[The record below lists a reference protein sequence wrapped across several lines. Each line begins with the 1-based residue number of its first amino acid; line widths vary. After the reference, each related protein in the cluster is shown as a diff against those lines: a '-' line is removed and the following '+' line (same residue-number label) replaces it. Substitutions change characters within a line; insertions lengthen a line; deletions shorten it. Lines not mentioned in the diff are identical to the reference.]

1 LRSKVEVLDL
11 SNEFVVA
18 AISLEKYNSFP
29 NSKEILGYTFKYRE
43 DPVILDPRHKNLGGR
58 ILINLE
64 KLHLS
69 LKKLEL
75 KSAPLDEYYQI
86 SYELGIPQKNTGKLQ
101 NKLFGIECNFE
112 ELNCLDFKKGCYVGQ
127 ENTSRIKIKNK
138 LNKRLLPIELI
149 KGSIKD
155 GDIILSK
162 NNEIGKVLISEKY
175 SFGLIKVKDK
185 DFDFNEVYKSGTA
198 DIKILRPNWLN
209 L

>member
-1 LRSKVEVLDL
+1 M
-11 SNEFVVA
+11 
-18 AISLEKYNSFP
+18 
-29 NSKEILGYTFKYRE
+29 
-43 DPVILDPRHKNLGGR
+43 
-58 ILINLE
+58 
-64 KLHLS
+64 
-69 LKKLEL
+69 
-75 KSAPLDEYYQI
+75 
-86 SYELGIPQKNTGKLQ
+86 
-101 NKLFGIECNFE
+101 
-112 ELNCLDFKKGCYVGQ
+112 
-127 ENTSRIKIKNK
+127 
-138 LNKRLLPIELI
+138 I